1 MINESDAAP
10 ETPDTRRSRMF
21 ERAEARNVP
30 LRTIIVTILVVAR
43 VYLAALVLYRL
54 RNILLILLVGGFV
67 ALLLN
72 RCN

>member
-1 MINESDAAP
+1 
-10 ETPDTRRSRMF
+10 MF

-30 LRTIIVTILVVAR
+30 LRTIIVTILVVAG

-54 RNILLILLVGGFV
+54 RNILLIMLVGGFV